1 MVSNDIS
8 DWNDIMSDSEVTDT
22 KADICGG
29 PSCSAS
35 TVGAPRTPPN
45 CARCRNHG
53 EKIILKGH
61 KRYCRYRF
69 CNCDK
74 CRLTADRQ
82 RIMAQQTALRRAQ
95 AQDEARG
102 VTPSPSLTPDQY
114 KILRVPDLREV
125 REMRDISG
133 LGDLKQPLLRPK
145 SPPIDSP
152 VTLANAVTT
161 ERSLDGSCGSS
172 CAVPLPSSGF
182 PYVPVF
188 PKMPD
193 TLIKPGCPR
202 DTLIE
207 LCQKLNKTFNYPYE
221 MMPLL
226 YTILTYNDDVEEAS
240 QRIYE
245 GISQTQ
251 FF

>member
-8 DWNDIMSDSEVTDT
+8 DWSDIMSDSEVTET

-29 PSCSAS
+29 PSCSAA

-53 EKIILKGH
+53 EKVILKGH

-69 CNCDK
+69 CNCEK

-102 VTPSPSLTPDQY
+102 VTPALSVSSTPDQY
-114 KILRVPDLREV
+114 KILRVPEMREV
-125 REMRDISG
+125 RELRDISD
-133 LGDLKQPLLRPK
+133 LRDLKQPLIRPK

-152 VTLANAVTT
+152 QTLANVVTT
-161 ERSLDGSCGSS
+161 ERSLDGSCDSS
-172 CAVPLPSSGF
+172 SAVPCTSSGF

-188 PKMPD
+188 HKMPQH
-193 TLIKPGCPR
+193 TLSKPGKFIKKNISP
-202 DTLIE
+202 TL
-207 LCQKLNKTFNYPYE
+207 LCVVQ
-221 MMPLL
+221 
-226 YTILTYNDDVEEAS
+226 
-240 QRIYE
+240 
-245 GISQTQ
+245 
-251 FF
+251 

>member
-8 DWNDIMSDSEVTDT
+8 DWSDIMSDSEVTET

-29 PSCSAS
+29 ASCSSA

-53 EKIILKGH
+53 DKIILKGH
-61 KRYCRYRF
+61 KRYCKYRF
-69 CNCDK
+69 CNCEK

-102 VTPSPSLTPDQY
+102 VTPSLSVSSTPDQY
-114 KILRVPDLREV
+114 KILRVPELREV
-125 REMRDISG
+125 RELRDISD
-133 LGDLKQPLLRPK
+133 LRDLKQPLLRPK

-152 VTLANAVTT
+152 QTLAHMVTT
-161 ERSLDGSCGSS
+161 ERSLDGSCDSS
-172 CAVPLPSSGF
+172 SAVPCTSSGF

-188 PKMPD
+188 NKIPHH
-193 TLIKPGCPR
+193 TLSKPGKSK
-202 DTLIE
+202 TLFH
-207 LCQKLNKTFNYPYE
+207 LHFC
-221 MMPLL
+221 
-226 YTILTYNDDVEEAS
+226 V
-240 QRIYE
+240 
-245 GISQTQ
+245 
-251 FF
+251 

>member
-125 REMRDISG
+125 REMRDISD
-133 LGDLKQPLLRPK
+133 LRDLKQPLLRPK

-152 VTLANAVTT
+152 QTLANVVTT

-182 PYVPVF
+182 PYVPVLH
-188 PKMPD
+188 KMPD
-193 TLIKPGCPR
+193 TLAKPG
-202 DTLIE
+202 
-207 LCQKLNKTFNYPYE
+207 K
-221 MMPLL
+221 
-226 YTILTYNDDVEEAS
+226 S
-240 QRIYE
+240 
-245 GISQTQ
+245 
-251 FF
+251 